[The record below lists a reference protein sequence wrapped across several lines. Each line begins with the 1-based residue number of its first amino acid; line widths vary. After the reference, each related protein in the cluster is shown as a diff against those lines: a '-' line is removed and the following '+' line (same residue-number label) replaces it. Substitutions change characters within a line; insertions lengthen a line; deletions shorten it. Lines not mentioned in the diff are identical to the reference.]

1 MLQRFSQRLPL
12 LIAGVSLFLL
22 FVLFSY
28 LVHEDVFTKLDF
40 DMTVRLQDN
49 MPRRFDEFFSLFSE
63 VGKFEPMLI
72 ILLVL
77 LVTRRKLWG
86 IIAFML
92 FGFFHVF
99 ELFGKNF
106 VEHAPPPQFMLRTK
120 HFMDFP
126 QFHVRLENSYPSG
139 HAGRSAFLT
148 VFIGIWVIQS
158 TYLKTW
164 QKVIIIAILLGYD
177 IVMWM
182 SRPYLGEHWT
192 TDVIGGTLLGL
203 SMGILSSVMYTRATT
218 KTT

>member
-12 LIAGVSLFLL
+12 FIIGTSLFLI

-28 LVHEDVFTKLDF
+28 LVHENVFTQFDF
-40 DMTVRLQDN
+40 DMTVRMQDN
-49 MPRRFDEFFSLFSE
+49 IPRRFDDLFSFFSE

-72 ILLVL
+72 VLLVL

-99 ELFGKNF
+99 ELFGKYF
-106 VEHAPPPQFMLRTK
+106 VEHTPPPHFMLRTK
-120 HFMDFP
+120 HLMDFP

-148 VFIGIWVIQS
+148 VFVGIWVLQS
-158 TYLKTW
+158 GLKNW
-164 QKVIIIAILLGYD
+164 QKAVIISILLGYD

-203 SMGILSSVMYTRATT
+203 SMGILSSIMYTRATT

>member
-1 MLQRFSQRLPL
+1 MQEFLLKKFPLFSLGFG
-12 LIAGVSLFLL
+12 IFLL

-49 MPRRFDEFFSLFSE
+49 LPRRFDDFFSLFSE

-72 ILLVL
+72 VLLVL

-99 ELFGKNF
+99 ELYGKNF
-106 VEHAPPPQFMLRTK
+106 VEHNPPPQFMLRTK
-120 HFMDFP
+120 HLMDFP
-126 QFHVRLENSYPSG
+126 QFHIRAENSYPSG

-148 VFIGIWVIQS
+148 VFVGIWVLQS
-158 TYLKTW
+158 GLKNW
-164 QKVIIIAILLGYD
+164 QKGVILAILLGYD
-177 IVMWM
+177 IIMWV

-203 SMGILSSVMYTRATT
+203 SMGILSSVMYTRAT